1 MMLAFI
7 VYFGLMLALTTI
19 WAMPTRKMAVG
30 VEETRHAATQAAFMS
45 IALFTLVIGGRYNV
59 GGDYFGYI
67 DYYRWTSLGDGI
79 NDVVFEPGFL
89 LLIQFLK
96 LFGLPER
103 SIIVASS
110 FIQIGLFSLWL
121 RKHPQIAPFAVFAF
135 VALLLLDVNNIVR
148 QGIAFFAI
156 LLALSAVGERRW
168 VAFFAWGLF
177 AYLFHRSALIIFP
190 IGIALHWLPLPKVQL
205 QVAALLFSYVFVG
218 LFFNQIVGLFTLM
231 TSLIGYAG
239 YSDISR
245 ADLAFSQEGSSLNLG
260 VYLWPII
267 DIIIIYYSKRVA
279 KHYEVMSYRIFHNF
293 YLPAALLQPVANAW
307 DFLPFARGLFYFVAM
322 RSICIGF
329 VMHYCL
335 LVSRKPR
342 DIVIASGIG
351 VVFLLWL
358 IVAVSRGAAWS
369 APYQFS

>member
-19 WAMPTRKMAVG
+19 WVMPTRKMAVG

-168 VAFFAWGLF
+168 VAFFAWGMF

-260 VYLWPII
+260 IYLWPII
-267 DIIIIYYSKRVA
+267 DVIIIYYSKRVA

>member
-1 MMLAFI
+1 MTLAFI
-7 VYFGLMLALTTI
+7 VYLGLMLALTTV
-19 WAMPTRKMAVG
+19 WTMPTRKMAAG
-30 VEETRHAATQAAFMS
+30 VEETAHAATQAALLS

-67 DYYRWTSLGDGI
+67 DYYRWTSLGDSI
-79 NDVVFEPGFL
+79 RDVVFEPGFL
-89 LLIQFLK
+89 LLIQLLK
-96 LFGLPER
+96 IFGLPER

-121 RKHPQIAPFAVFAF
+121 RKHPQIAPFAVFSF
-135 VALLLLDVNNIVR
+135 IALVLLDVNNIIR

-156 LLALSAVGERRW
+156 LLAISAVAERRW

-177 AYLFHRSALIIFP
+177 AYLFHRSAVIIFP
-190 IGIALHWLPLPKVQL
+190 IGIALRWLPMPKVQL
-205 QVAALLFSYVFVG
+205 QVAALIFSYVFVG

-239 YSDISR
+239 YEDVSR
-245 ADLAFSQEGSSLNLG
+245 ADLAFSIDSSSLNLG
-260 VYLWPII
+260 IYLWPII
-267 DIIIIYYSKRVA
+267 DLVIICYSGNMR
-279 KHYEVMSYRIFHNF
+279 KHYEVMKYRMYHNF
-293 YLPAALLQPVANAW
+293 YLTAALLQSVANAW

-322 RSICIGF
+322 RSICVGF
-329 VMHYCL
+329 VLHYCVA
-335 LVSRKPR
+335 VSRKPR

-351 VVFLLWL
+351 AVFLLWL
-358 IVAVSRGAAWS
+358 IIAISRGAAWS

>member
-260 VYLWPII
+260 VY
-267 DIIIIYYSKRVA
+267 
-279 KHYEVMSYRIFHNF
+279 
-293 YLPAALLQPVANAW
+293 
-307 DFLPFARGLFYFVAM
+307 
-322 RSICIGF
+322 
-329 VMHYCL
+329 
-335 LVSRKPR
+335 
-342 DIVIASGIG
+342 
-351 VVFLLWL
+351 
-358 IVAVSRGAAWS
+358 
-369 APYQFS
+369 

>member
-1 MMLAFI
+1 MTLAFV
-7 VYFGLMLALTTI
+7 VYLGLTLALMAI
-19 WAMPTRKMAVG
+19 WALPTRKLAAG
-30 VEETRHAATQAAFMS
+30 VEETAHAATQAAVIS
-45 IALFTLVIGGRYNV
+45 VAVFTVIIGGRYNV

-67 DYYRWTSLGDGI
+67 DYYRWTSLGDSI

-89 LLIQFLK
+89 LLIQALK
-96 LFGLPER
+96 LFGMPER

-110 FIQIGLFSLWL
+110 FLQIGLFSLWL

-135 VALLLLDVNNIVR
+135 MTLVLLDVNNIVR

-156 LLALSAVGERRW
+156 LLAISAVAERRW
-168 VAFFAWGLF
+168 VVFFAWGVF

-190 IGIALHWLPLPKVQL
+190 IGIALHWLPLPKAQF
-205 QVAALLFSYVFVG
+205 QAAALLFSYAFVG

-231 TSLIGYAG
+231 TSLIGYSG
-239 YSDISR
+239 YEDVSR
-245 ADLAFSQEGSSLNLG
+245 ADLSFAQGGPSLNLG
-260 VYLWPII
+260 IYLWPIV
-267 DIIIIYYSKRVA
+267 DLIIIGYSGLVA
-279 KHYEVMSYRIFHNF
+279 KHYEVMRYRLYHNF
-293 YLPAALLQPVANAW
+293 YLAAALLQPVANAW

-329 VMHYCL
+329 VLHYCL
-335 LVSRKPR
+335 MVSRKPR
-342 DIVIASGIG
+342 DIVIASGMG
-351 VVFLLWL
+351 AVFVLWL

>member
-1 MMLAFI
+1 MTLAFI
-7 VYFGLMLALTTI
+7 VYFGLMLALTI
-19 WAMPTRKMAVG
+19 VWAMPTRKMAVG
-30 VEETRHAATQAAFMS
+30 VEETKHAATQAAFIS
-45 IALFTLVIGGRYNV
+45 VALFTLVIGGRYNV

-67 DYYRWTSLGDGI
+67 DYYRWTSLGDSI
-79 NDVVFEPGFL
+79 KDVVFEPGFL

-110 FIQIGLFSLWL
+110 FLQIGLFSLWL

-135 VALLLLDVNNIVR
+135 IALVLLDVNNIVR

-156 LLALSAVGERRW
+156 LLAISAVAERRW
-168 VAFFAWGLF
+168 VAFFGWGLF

-190 IGIALHWLPLPKVQL
+190 IGIALRWLPIPKVQI
-205 QVAALLFSYVFVG
+205 QIAALIFSYVFVG
-218 LFFNQIVGLFTLM
+218 LFFNQIIGLFTLM
-231 TSLIGYAG
+231 TSLIGYSSYA
-239 YSDISR
+239 DVSR
-245 ADLAFSQEGSSLNLG
+245 ADLAFGQNGSSLNLG
-260 VYLWPII
+260 IYLWPII
-267 DIIIIYYSKRVA
+267 DLVIIYYSKKVA
-279 KHYEVMSYRIFHNF
+279 KTYEVMNYRLYHNF
-293 YLPAALLQPVANAW
+293 YLAAALLQPVANTW

-322 RSICIGF
+322 RSICVGF
-329 VMHYCL
+329 VLHYCMM
-335 LVSRKPR
+335 VSRKPR
-342 DIVIASGIG
+342 DIVTASGIG